1 MFHKLFTL
9 PIRSVIKLAE
19 KIQEEADDEL
29 YNIQHIQEKLLQ
41 LHMMFENEE
50 IDEET
55 YIEMEQELLTRYKIA
70 KNREK
75 DRKSFE

>member
-9 PIRSVIKLAE
+9 PVKSVIKLAE

-29 YNIQHIQEKLLQ
+29 YNIQHIQEKLIQ

-50 IDEET
+50 MDEET

-70 KNREK
+70 KEREK
-75 DRKSFE
+75 ERNNLE